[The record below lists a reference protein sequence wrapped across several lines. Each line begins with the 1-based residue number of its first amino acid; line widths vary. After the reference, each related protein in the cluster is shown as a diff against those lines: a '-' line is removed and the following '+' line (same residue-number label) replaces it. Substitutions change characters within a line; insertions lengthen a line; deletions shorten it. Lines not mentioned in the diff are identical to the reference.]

1 MDLLNKINKI
11 PLEVAMIIKTY
22 IPREIIIITNKKDY
36 EKEYMTLR
44 FEWNLL
50 CKSIP
55 YKKSY
60 TLESYIRKI
69 IKNDLNYIFEMV
81 IKYKYN
87 HWVKIK
93 KYIYNGYKYRNYI
106 QFLEQLCIMLE
117 STRCREVI
125 KNFEN
130 NNGIVRKKKHKK
142 IRRIN
147 NTWTN

>member
-36 EKEYMTLR
+36 EKEYMNLR

-50 CKSIP
+50 CKSIS

-93 KYIYNGYKYRNYI
+93 NYIYNGYKYRNYI